1 MFPSLYVL
9 IYSIIIPYRL
19 MNELFYKT
27 DQCGIRCPKRRN
39 YDFANMQSAP
49 NQYNMCC
56 FYQYVATTFK
66 LVEVLHF
73 HFQTIAINK
82 TEHYSIFY
90 EFSCFFNHHQV
101 GKTPSQVLLALSL
114 TFFLNWLSK

>member
-1 MFPSLYVL
+1 
-9 IYSIIIPYRL
+9 

-56 FYQYVATTFK
+56 FYKYVATTFK
-66 LVEVLHF
+66 LVGVSYIFIFRLLLLIKLN
-73 HFQTIAINK
+73 TILYFMN
-82 TEHYSIFY
+82 SVVF
-90 EFSCFFNHHQV
+90 
-101 GKTPSQVLLALSL
+101 L
-114 TFFLNWLSK
+114 TITK